1 MSIKNKIIGSFTIL
15 IVILVLSNIYVAH
28 NINKIK
34 TNVTN
39 LVHKDFKGIDSL
51 LEGDRDSYQS
61 NIALSQI
68 INYGLTFL
76 LEADRD
82 SSQSKVYVSM
92 MINTNE
98 KEKIE
103 NFKKSVKSN
112 LNQVKER
119 FDKFRALLL
128 PEMQH
133 KKDRFDKF
141 YKLYSKVKSDTYK
154 LLSYIDKNDFR
165 ESKIYY
171 FNNYLKDY
179 NSMRNILDE
188 LTENTY
194 KIIAKNQKNSDEAIN
209 SSFNTFIVVSLFS
222 ILVAI
227 FFSFYLSRIIKTRI
241 NDFNLGLLNFFSYL
255 NNETSNVK
263 LLSTKEKDE
272 IANLSD
278 IVNQNIEKTKSILEK
293 DDALIEDVKRVVEEV
308 KNGNLNEKVKL
319 STNNKGLEE
328 LKTIFNEMLTVISKT
343 ISNDL
348 NKIKFAL
355 EEFQKLNFTHRIENA
370 SGGTV
375 EGLNGLAN
383 IINDMLVNNKT
394 NGITLQNSA
403 TTLLENVD
411 ILSRS
416 SNEAAASLEETAA
429 AIEEITSNIKHNTE
443 NVVKMANN
451 ANELKS
457 SANEGEELATK
468 TTKAMDT
475 INEQTQSIA
484 EAITVIDKIAFQ
496 TNILSLNAAVEAATA
511 GEAGKGFAVVA
522 QEVRN
527 LASRSAEAAKEIK
540 ELVETATL
548 KANDGKT
555 ISDKMIVGYSSLN
568 KNISLTLDLIS
579 DVETASKEQQTGIS
593 QINDTVNMLDRQT
606 QQNASVANE
615 TKTIANETSTI
626 ANDIVKDAN
635 EKNFIGKDEV
645 DKNLKKSNSSNNL
658 TNNSFES
665 TKKADSV
672 KSQKVD
678 MKPKTVK
685 DTTSDDEWESF

>member
-1 MSIKNKIIGSFTIL
+1 MSIKNKIIGSFSIL
-15 IVILVLSNIYVAH
+15 IIVLVLSNIYVAY
-28 NINKIK
+28 NISKIK
-34 TNVTN
+34 SNVTS
-39 LVHKDFKGIDSL
+39 LVYKDFKGIDSL

-61 NIALSQI
+61 SVALSQM

-82 SSQSKVYVSM
+82 SYQSNMYVSM
-92 MINTNE
+92 VVNTE
-98 KEKIE
+98 DKEKIQ
-103 NFKKSVKSN
+103 KLVKSANSN

-119 FDKFRALLL
+119 FDKFKKLLY
-128 PEMQH
+128 PEMQD
-133 KKDRFDKF
+133 KKEKFNEF
-141 YKLYSKVKSDTYK
+141 YKLYSKIESDTAK
-154 LLSYIDKNDFR
+154 LLTLLEEKKYT
-165 ESKIYY
+165 ESKKYY
-171 FNNYLKDY
+171 FEDYLKDY
-179 NSMRNILDE
+179 NAIRGIMDSF
-188 LTENTY
+188 TEDTY
-194 KIIAKNQKNSDEAIN
+194 NVIEKNQISTDEAI
-209 SSFNTFIVVSLFS
+209 SSSLNTFIIVSILS

-227 FFSFYLSRIIKTRI
+227 FFSFYLSRVIKNRI
-241 NDFNLGLLNFFSYL
+241 NDFNTGLLGFFSYL
-255 NNETSNVK
+255 NNETTTVK
-263 LLSTKEKDE
+263 LLSTDEKDE
-272 IANLSD
+272 IAKLSE
-278 IVNQNIEKTKSILEK
+278 IVNENIENTKSLLEK
-293 DDALIEDVKRVVEEV
+293 DTAVINDVKRVVEEV
-308 KNGNLNEKVKL
+308 KNGNLNQKVNL
-319 STNNKGLEE
+319 STHNKGLEE
-328 LKTIFNEMLTVISKT
+328 LKTILNEMLSVMSKA

-348 NKIKFAL
+348 NKIKTAL

-370 SGGTV
+370 TGETV

-403 TTLLENVD
+403 STLLENVD
-411 ILSRS
+411 ILSKS

-457 SANEGEELATK
+457 SANEGENLATQ
-468 TTKAMDT
+468 TTKAMDA

-484 EAITVIDKIAFQ
+484 EAITVIDQIAFQ

-522 QEVRN
+522 AEVRN

-540 ELVETATL
+540 ELVETATS
-548 KANDGKT
+548 KANDGKI

-593 QINDTVNMLDRQT
+593 QINDTINMLDRQT
-606 QQNASVANE
+606 QQNASVASE
-615 TKTIANETSTI
+615 TKTIADETSSI
-626 ANDIVKDAN
+626 ANDIVQDAN
-635 EKNFIGKDEV
+635 EKNFIGKDDL
-645 DKNLKKSNSSNNL
+645 DKNQRKTKTSSSNKSSQ
-658 TNNSFES
+658 T
-665 TKKADSV
+665 TKKTEPI

-678 MKPKTVK
+678 TKPKTIK
-685 DTTSDDEWESF
+685 DTSSDDEWESF